1 MIRQLT
7 RISMSSLALRTSRRS
22 LLAGAVGALAMPA
35 IARAQGG
42 AWPNRPVRVIVP
54 FATGGGTDVTM
65 RLLAPKL
72 GEVLGQPVV
81 VENRPGAGSTVGTDF
96 VAKSPPDGYTFV
108 LATLSSTGIAAT
120 LYPNLPYDPVRDLTA
135 VAPTVFI
142 PTCLAITTRGWDVRT
157 LDQFVAAL
165 KARPGA
171 YSYSSSGIGTTG
183 HIASANFLRHV
194 GVRSE
199 HVPYR
204 GAGQSFNALIA
215 GETQFTHD
223 IPSLLK
229 PHHEAGTVRVLF
241 VNQPERT
248 PLLPDVPT
256 AAEVGLP
263 DYKAYSWYGLFGPA
277 NLPAPI
283 VTRLAEA
290 VEQTLAD
297 PAIAARLNEMGTPPM
312 RGWNPAR
319 FAQYVRDEVAT
330 WAPLVR
336 ASGARV
342 E

>member
-1 MIRQLT
+1 MKEPVSATPT
-7 RISMSSLALRTSRRS
+7 RRVILASG
-22 LLAGAVGALAMPA
+22 AGAALGLPT
-35 IARAQGG
+35 IVRAQS
-42 AWPNRPVRVIVP
+42 AWPNRPIKVIVP
-54 FATGGGTDVTM
+54 FANGGGTDVTM

-72 GEVLGQPVV
+72 GEVLGQNVV
-81 VENRPGAGSTVGTDF
+81 VENRPGAGSTLGTDF
-96 VAKSPPDGYTFV
+96 VAKSAPDGYTLV

-120 LYPNLPYDPVRDLTA
+120 LYASLPYDPVRDLTA

-142 PTCLAITTRGWDVRT
+142 PTSLAVTTRGWDVRA
-157 LDQFVAAL
+157 LDAFVAAL

-171 YSYSSSGIGTTG
+171 YSYGSSGVGTTG

-194 GVRSE
+194 GAQAE

-204 GAGQSFNALIA
+204 GAGGSFTALIA

-229 PHHEAGTVRVLF
+229 PFHEAGQAKVLF
-241 VNQPERT
+241 VNQAERST
-248 PLLPDVPT
+248 LLPDVPT
-256 AAEVGLP
+256 ATEVGLP
-263 DYKAYSWYGLFGPA
+263 DYKAYSWYGIFGPA

-283 VTRLAEA
+283 VTRMAA
-290 VEQTLAD
+290 AIEQAMSDSALS
-297 PAIAARLNEMGTPPM
+297 ARFNEMGTPPM
-312 RGWNPAR
+312 LGWTPQR
-319 FAQYVRDEVAT
+319 FSRYVADEVVA

>member
-1 MIRQLT
+1 MIKAPAAATT
-7 RISMSSLALRTSRRS
+7 RRL
-22 LLAGAVGALAMPA
+22 LLAGGMGGALGLPA
-35 IARAQGG
+35 IARAQGS
-42 AWPNRPVRVIVP
+42 WPNRPVKVVVP

-72 GEVLGQPVV
+72 GEALGQNVI
-81 VENRPGAGSTVGTDF
+81 VENRPGAGSTLGTDF
-96 VAKSPPDGYTFV
+96 VAKSAPDGYTFG

-142 PTCLAITTRGWDVRT
+142 PTSLAITTRGWDVGS
-157 LDQFVAAL
+157 LDTFLAAL

-171 YSYSSSGIGTTG
+171 YSYGSSGIGTTG
-183 HIASANFLRHV
+183 HIASANFLNHV
-194 GVRSE
+194 GARAE
-199 HVPYR
+199 HVPFR
-204 GAGQSFNALIA
+204 GAGASFTALVA

-229 PHHEAGTVRVLF
+229 PFHDGGQAKVLF
-241 VNQPERT
+241 VNQDERST
-248 PLLPDVPT
+248 LLPDVPT

-263 DYKAYSWYGLFGPA
+263 DYKAYSWYGIFGPA
-277 NLPAPI
+277 NLPAPVVARMASAI
-283 VTRLAEA
+283 
-290 VEQTLAD
+290 EQAMSDQALS
-297 PAIAARLNEMGTPPM
+297 ARFREMGTPPM
-312 RGWNPAR
+312 LGWTPQR
-319 FAQYVRDEVAT
+319 FARYVAEEVVA

>member
-1 MIRQLT
+1 M
-7 RISMSSLALRTSRRS
+7 AGRRR
-22 LLAGAVGALAMPA
+22 LLAAVAGALALPR
-35 IARAQGG
+35 IAQAQGG
-42 AWPNRPVRVIVP
+42 NWPTRPIRMVVP
-54 FATGGGTDVTM
+54 FATGGGTDVSM

-72 GEVLGQPVV
+72 AEVLGQPVV

-96 VAKSPPDGYTFV
+96 VAKADPDGSTFV

-120 LYPNLPYDPVRDLTA
+120 LYPKLPYDPVKDLTA

-142 PTCLAITTRGWDVRT
+142 PTSLAITTRGWNART
-157 LDQFVAAL
+157 LEQFVAEL
-165 KARPGA
+165 KARLNG
-171 YSYSSSGIGTTG
+171 YSYSSSGIGSTG
-183 HIASANFLRHV
+183 HIASVNFLRHV
-194 GVRSE
+194 GAQAE
-199 HVPYR
+199 HIPFR
-204 GAGQSFNALIA
+204 GAGESFNALIS
-215 GETQFTHD
+215 GQTQFTHD

-229 PHHEAGTVRVLF
+229 PHHEAGTARVLY
-241 VNQPERT
+241 VNQPERS

-263 DYKAYSWYGLFGPA
+263 DYKAYSWYGIFGPK

-283 VTRLAEA
+283 VNRMAEA

-297 PAIAARLNEMGTPPM
+297 PTIAERLKGMGTPPM
-312 RGWNPAR
+312 RGWTPAR
-319 FAQYVRDEVAT
+319 FASYVAEEVET

>member
-1 MIRQLT
+1 MKQAFLSLPT
-7 RISMSSLALRTSRRS
+7 RRRLLVAGASVLALP
-22 LLAGAVGALAMPA
+22 AVG
-35 IARAQGG
+35 RAQQP
-42 AWPNRPVRVIVP
+42 AWPTRPIRVIVP

-65 RLLAPKL
+65 RMLAPKL
-72 GEVLGQPVV
+72 GEALGQNVI
-81 VENRPGAGSTVGTDF
+81 VENRPGAGSTLGTDF
-96 VAKSPPDGYTFV
+96 VAKSTPDGYTFV

-142 PTCLAITTRGWDVRT
+142 PTSLAVTAKGWDVRT

-165 KARPGA
+165 KARSNG
-171 YSYSSSGIGTTG
+171 YSYGSSGIGTTG

-194 GVRSE
+194 GAQAE

-204 GAGQSFNALIA
+204 GAGASFTALIA

-229 PHHEAGTVRVLF
+229 PHHDSGAIRVLY
-241 VNQPERT
+241 VNQSERS
-248 PLLPDVPT
+248 PLLPEVPT

-263 DYKAYSWYGLFGPA
+263 DYKAYSWYGIFGPA

-283 VTRLAEA
+283 VNRMAAAIEQALSDAELAE
-290 VEQTLAD
+290 
-297 PAIAARLNEMGTPPM
+297 RFNGMGTPPM
-312 RGWNPAR
+312 RGWTPDR
-319 FAQYVRDEVAT
+319 FSRYVAEEVTT

>member
-1 MIRQLT
+1 MTTTQIERPAQ
-7 RISMSSLALRTSRRS
+7 ALSTSRRR
-22 LLAGAVGALAMPA
+22 LLVATAAALALPR
-35 IARAQGG
+35 IGHAQGG
-42 AWPNRPVRVIVP
+42 NWPTRPIRMVVP

-96 VAKSPPDGYTFV
+96 VSKAEPDGSTFV
-108 LATLSSTGIAAT
+108 LATLSSTGIAAA
-120 LYPNLPYDPVRDLTA
+120 LYAKLPYDPVKDLTA

-142 PTCLAITTRGWDVRT
+142 PTSLAATTTGWNVRT
-157 LDQFVAAL
+157 LEQFVAAL
-165 KARPGA
+165 KAKPNA
-171 YSYSSSGIGTTG
+171 YSFSSSGIGSTG
-183 HIASANFLRHV
+183 HIASVNFLRHV
-194 GVRSE
+194 GAQAE
-199 HVPYR
+199 HIPFR
-204 GAGQSFNALIA
+204 GAGESFNALVA
-215 GETQFTHD
+215 GQTHFTHD

-229 PHHEAGTVRVLF
+229 PFHESGRARVLF
-241 VNQPERT
+241 VNQSERST
-248 PLLPDVPT
+248 LLPDVPT

-263 DYKAYSWYGLFGPA
+263 DYKAYSWYGIFGPK

-283 VTRLAEA
+283 VNRMAEA

-297 PAIAARLNEMGTPPM
+297 PAIAERLNGMGTPPM
-312 RGWNPAR
+312 RGWTPER
-319 FAQYVRDEVAT
+319 FGRYVAEEVET